1 MWLKKLFGIKT
12 VSTKQVKKEE
22 MEIHLDHD
30 IAEGDII
37 EILNFLETN
46 LDCEIRFK
54 SYFTDHYYQ
63 LKEV

>member
-1 MWLKKLFGIKT
+1 
-12 VSTKQVKKEE
+12 

-46 LDCEIRFK
+46 LDCKIRFK

-63 LKEV
+63 LK